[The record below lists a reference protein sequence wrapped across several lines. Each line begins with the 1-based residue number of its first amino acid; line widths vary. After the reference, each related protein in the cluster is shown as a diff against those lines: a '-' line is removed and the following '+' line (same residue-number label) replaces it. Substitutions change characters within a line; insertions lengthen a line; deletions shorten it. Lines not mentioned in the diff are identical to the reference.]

1 MIEKT
6 QFTNR
11 MIYMSILTATI
22 FLANPALV
30 LAKQNIVA
38 VEGASFTI
46 NASMSQNLKSFIGKK
61 VSITLD
67 SGKVFSGTVK
77 DVGDHF
83 LHLEKLDGREY
94 YDALIR
100 IEDIGAF
107 DSRFRKLQR

>member
-1 MIEKT
+1 MIDKK

-11 MIYMSILTATI
+11 VLGLAVLTAAI
-22 FLANPALV
+22 MLVNPAQV
-30 LAKQNIVA
+30 FAKQNIVA

-46 NASMSQNLKSFIGKK
+46 NASMSQNLMSFMGKK
-61 VSITLD
+61 VHVTLD
-67 SGKVFSGTVK
+67 SGKVISGTVK

-107 DSRFRKLQR
+107 DSRFRTPQR